1 MKSFLTILSAMLM
14 TFAVIGCG
22 GGDDAAVDD
31 TAPATPA
38 PEDMPGAE
46 GETPAA
52 EGEGETPAAEGEG
65 ETPAAEGEGET
76 PAAEGEGEKPA
87 AE

>member
-22 GGDDAAVDD
+22 GGDTATDTADPAVD
-31 TAPATPA
+31 TAPGVEMPA
-38 PEDMPGAE
+38 ETEKEAAE
-46 GETPAA
+46 KPAA
-52 EGEGETPAAEGEG
+52 EGE
-65 ETPAAEGEGET
+65 
-76 PAAEGEGEKPA
+76 EKPA